1 MGEPLSQF
9 RLKRFFPTQLE
20 ITVTPQQIVSMFPIE
35 LQEHPTM
42 GVINRIWRD
51 EKEIFSVETIPDEY
65 ILDLTE
71 NKKHIKVKDEKLYHI
86 LSDIKEFEIVLY
98 YENKED
104 IYRVERI

>member
-1 MGEPLSQF
+1 MSQF

-20 ITVTPQQIVSMFPIE
+20 ITVTPQQIVSMFPVE

-42 GVINRIWRD
+42 GIINRVWRTG
-51 EKEIFSVETIPDEY
+51 KEIFSVETIPDEFV
-65 ILDLTE
+65 LDLTQ
-71 NKKHIKVKDEKLYHI
+71 NRKHLRVKDERLYQI